1 MFATLPLN
9 NAHQR
14 KAGLPAE
21 QNAIQILPMKLV
33 IVLFLALGLCVFGYF
48 ENKRRSTGQAEV
60 AVVTNQLSDMQFTLS
75 ETQGQLARAKSDLQL
90 ATEKITQLEETKKKE
105 VAAAQNLLE
114 ENVKKLSETGAEES
128 KRQMTDLEDLRT
140 KMTAMEGDLAKATA
154 EATAAKTQL
163 ATSQAEVQRLQQLT
177 ARPPLG
183 TVTGRK

>member
-1 MFATLPLN
+1 
-9 NAHQR
+9 
-14 KAGLPAE
+14 
-21 QNAIQILPMKLV
+21 MKLV
-33 IVLFLALGLCVFGYF
+33 IVLFLAVGLCVFGYF

-60 AVVTNQLSDMQFTLS
+60 AVVTNQLSDVQLKLS
-75 ETQGQLARAKSDLQL
+75 DTQSDLARAKTDLDL
-90 ATEKITQLEETKKKE
+90 ATQKIARLEETKKKE
-105 VAAAQNLLE
+105 LANAQSQLE
-114 ENVKKLSETGAEES
+114 ERMKKLDETGAEES
-128 KRQMTDLEDLRT
+128 KRQMTDLEELRT